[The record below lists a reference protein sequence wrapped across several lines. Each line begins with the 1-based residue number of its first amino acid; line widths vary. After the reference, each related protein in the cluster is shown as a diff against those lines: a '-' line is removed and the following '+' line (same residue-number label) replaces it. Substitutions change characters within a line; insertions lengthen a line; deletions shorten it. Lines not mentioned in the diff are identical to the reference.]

1 MGEKVSGVGG
11 GGGWWVTLDQSAAGT
26 VQFSLPYPS

>member
-1 MGEKVSGVGG
+1 MGEEVGG
-11 GGGWWVTLDQSAAGT
+11 GGGGGLVWWDQPAAGT